1 MRPAE
6 LVVRIPVTSSRSA
19 GGGKKS
25 LPKIKAKSGG
35 GGGGKTR
42 HGLIKKC
49 SIVTTATDQFHNS
62 VQDNID
68 KKLDFD
74 DFDKL
79 NVNFVQENF

>member
-25 LPKIKAKSGG
+25 LPKVKAKSG